1 MIEAGVLT
9 TFKQA
14 NKVELPKVKM
24 KLSYVKLIL
33 FSLLV
38 LSQTGV
44 KLWILSSYH
53 LWNGC

>member
-33 FSLLV
+33 
-38 LSQTGV
+38 T
-44 KLWILSSYH
+44 SSA
-53 LWNGC
+53 CRIPD